1 MVSLS
6 SQSVPLQLVVIDV
19 CVGLGGTSLVNANV
33 FLRPDPRVF
42 QAAEWPSELRE
53 PGVLDKCM

>member
-1 MVSLS
+1 M
-6 SQSVPLQLVVIDV
+6 PLQLVVIDV

-53 PGVLDKCM
+53 PGILDKCM

>member
-1 MVSLS
+1 MVSITNQPVLS
-6 SQSVPLQLVVIDV
+6 HSIAVDV

-42 QAAEWPSELRE
+42 QSSEWPSELRE
-53 PGVLDKCM
+53 PGVLDKCR